1 MAVLPPPMTA
11 TLRPRMVGV
20 SVAGNRYA
28 FIRFERVRYSFA
40 EYTPIR
46 LMPGIFGN
54 VGSPAP
60 VPMNTASKPSSLKSS
75 STVNVWPITWLVLI
89 STPMRLRPSISRST
103 IDLGSLNSGM
113 P

>member
-1 MAVLPPPMTA
+1 MTA
-11 TLRPRMVGV
+11 TFLPRIVGV

-54 VGSPAP
+54 VGRPAP
-60 VPMNTASKPSSLKSS
+60 VPMKTASYPSSVKSS
-75 STVNVWPITWLVLI
+75 STVNVWPMTWFVLI
-89 STPMRLRPSISRST
+89 STPIRFRPSISRST
-103 IDLGSLNSGM
+103 IALGSRNSGM